1 MRSSD
6 WLSTGAA
13 WWPEVS
19 PQSLWDLDTASPRGA
34 LLLVAP
40 LGQQHCQVVSLF
52 GCSVLLKRSAI
63 P

>member
-19 PQSLWDLDTASPRGA
+19 LQSLWDLDTASPSNAVA
-34 LLLVAP
+34 LQRCLLARSRSSAK
-40 LGQQHCQVVSLF
+40 CF
-52 GCSVLLKRSAI
+52 SVLLNCAFPS
-63 P
+63 